1 MLRALDRE
9 NSTSVCV
16 ERAGSHQPRNSLT
29 TRCDYLRYADA
40 NAKAERRNRSQVVSM
55 ALDLFV
61 ELPPS
66 ARKAWLKLSNTN
78 SQQQMKVVMD
88 KIART
93 IIDAQYQT
101 AHAQVIAK
109 MQIEHLE
116 PLETEDDILATAV
129 KMTRQK

>member
-1 MLRALDRE
+1 MSGVTVSAHTSQEIVSRLD
-9 NSTSVCV
+9 
-16 ERAGSHQPRNSLT
+16 AI
-29 TRCDYLRYADA
+29 
-40 NAKAERRNRSQVVSM
+40 AKAERRNRSQVVSM

-66 ARKAWLKLSNTN
+66 AREAWLKLSNTN

-101 AHAQVIAK
+101 AHAQLIAE

-116 PLETEDDILATAV
+116 PLETEDDILTAAV
-129 KMTRQK
+129 NMTNRK

>member
-1 MLRALDRE
+1 
-9 NSTSVCV
+9 
-16 ERAGSHQPRNSLT
+16 
-29 TRCDYLRYADA
+29 
-40 NAKAERRNRSQVVSM
+40 M

-93 IIDAQYQT
+93 IIDAQYQI
-101 AHAQVIAK
+101 AHAQAIAE

-116 PLETEDDILATAV
+116 PLETEDDILAAAV
-129 KMTRQK
+129 NMTRQK